1 MNRVIKRDIEQGGGE
16 RGEEDT
22 GGKRIMDEEYTEGG
36 DTGGRRRQKNG
47 L

>member
-22 GGKRIMDEEYTEGG
+22 GGRRILGG
-36 DTGGRRRQKNG
+36 G
-47 L
+47 